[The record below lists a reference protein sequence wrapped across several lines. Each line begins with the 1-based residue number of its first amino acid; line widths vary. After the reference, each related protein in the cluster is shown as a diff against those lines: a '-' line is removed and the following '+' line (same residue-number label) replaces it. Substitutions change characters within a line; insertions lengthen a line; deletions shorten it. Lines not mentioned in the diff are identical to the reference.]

1 MPPKEEGGKQKKK
14 KKKKKEEEEEGRRKH
29 LGGDGLAEKGGEES
43 GWKEDSGERRFEKV
57 DMRQLKETMGDNMI
71 MVENLV
77 SMPKE
82 DCEKIL
88 SQYVSNVDEKDKE
101 RADITLKWAVN
112 KLVEEEAAER
122 ERSVTEAQRGHE
134 EKGV

>member
-1 MPPKEEGGKQKKK
+1 M
-14 KKKKKEEEEEGRRKH
+14 
-29 LGGDGLAEKGGEES
+29 AEKGGEES
-43 GWKEDSGERRFEKV
+43 GWKEDSGEKRFEKV

-82 DCEKIL
+82 DREKIL

-101 RADITLKWAVN
+101 RAEITLKWAVN

-122 ERSVTEAQRGHE
+122 ERSVTEAQRRHE
-134 EKGV
+134 EKRSVTWADMLDEGEEVEEGETAELHEKEENRARKCK